1 LQAPHAPEVAYVLGG
16 GGVLGAAEVGML
28 RALDE
33 AGIRPDLVVGTS
45 IGAVNGVVV
54 ASDPHGAAERL
65 EKLWTD
71 LGEDNPF
78 GGSVF
83 SRLATLTRTRVAL
96 HAIEPLRELLGR
108 VIPERRFEELAV
120 SFQCVAASIEQAR
133 GVWFETGELLD
144 AVLASSAVPGLLP
157 PVRIGDE
164 HFYDG
169 GLVHSVPI
177 GRALELGATEVYVM
191 HVGRI
196 EAPLT
201 APTSPLQVGLVA
213 FEIARRHRFVHEL
226 DEVPEGRRV
235 HVLPTGDPPR
245 HDDLRNL
252 RYRSIDRVAERIET
266 ARAATADYLL
276 STADHRPT
284 GD

>member
-1 LQAPHAPEVAYVLGG
+1 MLQ
-16 GGVLGAAEVGML
+16 
-28 RALDE
+28 ALDE
-33 AGIRPDLVVGTS
+33 AGIRPDMVIGTS

-71 LGEDNPF
+71 LGDDNPF
-78 GGSVF
+78 GGSVIA
-83 SRLATLTRTRVAL
+83 RLATLTRTRVAL

-108 VIPERRFEELAV
+108 VIPERRFEDLAV
-120 SFQCVAASIEQAR
+120 PFQCVAASIEQAR
-133 GVWFETGELLD
+133 GVWFESGELLD
-144 AVLASSAVPGLLP
+144 AVLASTAVPGLLP
-157 PVRIGDE
+157 PVRVGDE
-164 HFYDG
+164 HFYAG

-213 FEIARRHRFVHEL
+213 FEIARRHRLVDEL
-226 DEVPEGRRV
+226 DEVPEGRTV
-235 HVLPTGDPPR
+235 HLLPTGDPPR

-252 RYRSIDRVAERIET
+252 RYRSTDRVAERIET
-266 ARAATADYLL
+266 ARAATADYLR
-276 STADHRPT
+276 SVVEQDPT
-284 GD
+284 GG